1 MNVHAYSPRVPATA
15 IDVVEPGRRPRKGR
29 AAFDLG
35 RDLRFSTAGL
45 ESYAFARWE
54 PIIHDAMILAAAVEF
69 ADRTTRRP
77 ALGWTRKIEL
87 RVPVHEPERW
97 STPSI
102 LDALHD
108 ALQFLTGDFWTVE
121 FARRNGKAPAPPQ
134 EYLQLPVTTEAVIA
148 YSDGMD
154 SRAVAGIMTASL
166 GERLVRVRVGSKA
179 GGRPAKGKR
188 EPFTRVPYSVSA
200 TGEPTARNR
209 GFKFALISGIA
220 AYLAE
225 ADWIIIPESGQGI
238 FGPALV
244 TAAHAYPDFRNH
256 PLFAARMEKFLKA
269 LLRRPV
275 KFAFPRLWN
284 TKGETLREFTTLPD
298 SDTWRNTKSCW
309 RSAQWSALNG
319 KLLQCG
325 ICAACML
332 RRTSIHAAGLS
343 ESGEGYICRDLGA
356 PTLEASLQDGF
367 KRMSPAFREYAIAG
381 TLHLDHLADMAD
393 EDNRTAVTRHAVLT
407 AAVLDISPTS
417 AEERLL
423 GMLQRHAAE
432 WRSFIKDTGARSFL
446 RQWTRIDQ

>member
-1 MNVHAYSPRVPATA
+1 MNVHAYNPRVPETA
-15 IDVVEPGRRPRKGR
+15 IDVVEPGRQPRKGR

-45 ESYAFARWE
+45 QSYAFARWE
-54 PIIHDAMILAAAVEF
+54 PVIHDAIIVAAAVEY

-87 RVPVHEPERW
+87 RVPVHEPDRW
-97 STPSI
+97 SAPAV

-108 ALQFLTGDFWTVE
+108 ALQFLTGDIWTFE
-121 FARRNGKAPAPPQ
+121 FARRNGKALAPSQ
-134 EYLQLPVTTEAVIA
+134 ENLQLPVKTEAVIA

-154 SRAVAGIMTASL
+154 SRAVAGIMTATL

-200 TGEPTARNR
+200 TGESTARNR
-209 GFKFALISGIA
+209 GFKFTLISGIA

-225 ADWIIIPESGQGI
+225 ADRIIIPESGQGI

-256 PLFAARMEKFLKA
+256 PLFTVRMEKFLKA

-275 KFAFPRLWN
+275 KFAFPQLWH
-284 TKGETLREFTTLPD
+284 TKGETLREFTALPD
-298 SDTWRNTKSCW
+298 SDTWRDTKSCW
-309 RSAQWSALNG
+309 RGAQWSALNG

-332 RRTSIHAAGLS
+332 RRMSIHAAGLS

-367 KRMSPAFREYAIAG
+367 RRMSPAFREYAIAG

-393 EDNRTAVTRHAVLT
+393 EDNRTAVTRHAALT
-407 AAVLDISPTS
+407 AAALEIAPAR

-423 GMLQRHAAE
+423 EMLQRHAAE
-432 WRSFIKDTGARSFL
+432 WHSFIKDTGARSFL